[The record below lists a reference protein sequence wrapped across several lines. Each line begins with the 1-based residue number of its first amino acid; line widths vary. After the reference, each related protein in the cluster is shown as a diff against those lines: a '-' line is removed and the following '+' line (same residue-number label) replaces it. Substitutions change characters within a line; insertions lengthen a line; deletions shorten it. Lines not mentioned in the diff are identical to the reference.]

1 MARQR
6 IVALLFAG
14 MTLCSSSAQAAA
26 GANVFAMGDFE
37 RDWVPAKRSNFTLA
51 EVAGNRFL
59 RVTNDNAEQAPAT
72 HFSVPVKPEW
82 DAVKVSA
89 RMRAVGLRR
98 GKESWHN
105 ARLQLSFG
113 GPDGK
118 MVGKYGPV
126 PCLDEESDWTT
137 RTVTQDVPTGAVTLR
152 MSAGLWFATGTMEID
167 DIRVVPIVYGP
178 VAELPDGATLYWG
191 KEPVEVVSSTR
202 GQICLNGLW
211 RFVPAVGPA
220 ASDPKSGWGWIR
232 VPGSWSGTYFLPG
245 LVTRGHGDAWRGVDI
260 RNLAKAWYERTVR
273 IPAEWAGRAI
283 VLDLARVST
292 DAVVFA
298 NRVECGRVAWPYGE
312 VDITKAVEPGH
323 DAAIRLLVVATA
335 DEKEVDVFMGPNQVF
350 KSKRGLTARGLIGD
364 VLLRSRPRGAY
375 VSDVF
380 VRTSVRKQQLML
392 DVEFANA
399 AMHNEV
405 RATARVFDQ
414 RGHPIPDL
422 KPLATVRKVEARRL
436 QRRGFAWYWP
446 EPRLWDLDQ
455 PNLYT
460 LKLRVRGAGIDDE
473 YTQRF
478 GFREFWIDGK
488 RFFLNGT
495 EIRLRPFHGHDEK
508 PIAGTRELID
518 AAIDG
523 ARWAGFNIQEL
534 WPWNHDERGAVH
546 YRELWC
552 TRADAKGWPMMG
564 VAMSMSR
571 LSSKWEQPGVKERWE
586 QRMARD
592 LRRFR
597 NHPSV
602 LMWATSANR
611 FGHGDDQNP
620 RRIGVK
626 KGIDDMA
633 WQRRAKAGE
642 DAVATIKQ
650 HDPTRPVMV
659 HQGGPVG
666 DVYALNNYL
675 CLIPLQEREE
685 WLSHWARRG
694 DMPYMVVEFGTPL
707 HCTFMRGRAGG
718 GWGRGVGATYSEPL
732 MTEFCAI
739 YLGRDAYELERAEYR
754 ARIRERFV
762 GGLKYKSWQGN
773 GDLDRAPANQRL
785 QYLFSRN
792 TYRAW
797 RTMGCT
803 GGMIPWCYGHGWE
816 RYPKPIQHAQLPPFE
831 PGRRGTWRPTV
842 RKSFLYAMRPEGMT
856 LYPGARGIMEANGP
870 TLAWIT
876 GPAGAFAA
884 KDHSFIPGQSVQ
896 KQACVINDTRLPQE
910 FALAWRAMIDGR
922 SVASGRE
929 HGRVGTARTLFV
941 PLQFAVPPAI
951 DGDKADG
958 EIELTASVG
967 PHKHSDRFAFRV
979 FEPIAPAER
988 TVHAVDPVGKTT
1000 AMLVRQGYTVRP
1012 WQGEGEAKLVVI
1024 GREALSTGSPM
1035 GLEEFVRCGG
1045 RALVFTQHP
1054 AWMRAYLGFRVGRYL
1069 SRRVFPVD
1077 PRHAAVRGLDS
1088 ADLRDWTGSSKL
1100 VEPYPVY
1107 DVTPNTKRG
1116 GHGNPYWGWRWG
1128 SRGAVCSAPVEK
1140 PHLSSW
1146 RPILECEFDLAYS
1159 PLMELDYGR
1168 GRVVWCTLDLEEH
1181 SGADPAADRLARR
1194 IVTYAATAALCP
1206 KAAKVVLIGGEPSQR
1221 LLRSLGLV
1229 CEHADRVQAD
1239 ADLIIVGP
1247 QAQCDERALV
1257 RCVERGGK
1265 VLFLAREAEAA
1276 PLSVQLEEV
1285 TAFAGSLHVPDW
1297 PCCRGLSASD
1307 LRWRTTHHAWLVKR
1321 GGEVGADGLLARLRL
1336 GQGVAVF
1343 CQIDPGRFDTKKE
1356 TFFRYTRWRQTR
1368 ALAQIIANLG
1378 GTFAMDRRVFHPMT
1392 DAERRLSLAGTWQAA
1407 LVTKLEPSPSI
1418 DKPHPDPGMSEL
1430 AKGLLAGTTPD
1441 GRWTT
1446 MALPAYWEQA
1456 KPGWPEVDGEAL
1468 FQKTIDVP
1476 RQWAGR
1482 DLILSLGPIDDFDD
1496 TFFNR
1501 VPVGRTDKTT
1511 PKFYA
1516 VRRVYV
1522 VPGKLVKPGRNV
1534 VAVRVFDHFG
1544 SGGFGGN
1551 ADQLYLEP
1559 KPRPGTP
1566 TGLYHPDYRDD
1577 WAYGDDPYRYCRW

>member
-1 MARQR
+1 MARLR

-14 MTLCSSSAQAAA
+14 MAFPGSSARAAV

-37 RDWVPAKRSNFTLA
+37 RGWVPPKHPNLSLA
-51 EVAGNRFL
+51 EADGNHFL
-59 RVTNDNAEQAPAT
+59 RVTNDNAEHVQAA
-72 HFSVPVKPEW
+72 HLSVPVKPRW

-89 RMRAVGLRR
+89 KMRAVGLLR

-126 PCLDEESDWTT
+126 PRLDTDSEWTT
-137 RTVTQDVPTGAVTLR
+137 RTVTQDVPKGAVTLR
-152 MSAGLWFATGTMEID
+152 MSAGLWFSTGTMEID
-167 DIRVVPIVYGP
+167 DIRVVPIVHGP
-178 VAELPDGATLYWG
+178 VAELPEGETLHWG
-191 KEPVEVVSSTR
+191 KEPVEALSAKR

-220 ASDPKSGWGWIR
+220 ASDPKEGWGWTR
-232 VPGSWSGTYFLPG
+232 VPGSWAGTYFLPG
-245 LVTRGHGDAWRGVDI
+245 LVTRGRGDAWRGVDG
-260 RNLAKAWYERTVR
+260 RDLAKAWYERTVR
-273 IPAEWAGRAI
+273 VPAEWAGRAI

-312 VDITKAVEPGH
+312 VDITKAVKPGH

-335 DEKEVDVFMGPNQVF
+335 EEKEVDVFMGPNQVS
-350 KSKRGLTARGLIGD
+350 KSKRGLAARGLIGD
-364 VLLRSRPRGAY
+364 VLLRSRPQGAY

-380 VRTSVRKQQLML
+380 VRTSVRKQQLAL
-392 DVEFANA
+392 EVELADVAQHEEI
-399 AMHNEV
+399 HV
-405 RATARVFDQ
+405 TARVLDG
-414 RGHPIPDL
+414 RGREAKVFKTMRKIIP
-422 KPLATVRKVEARRL
+422 AARRKYV
-436 QRRGFAWYWP
+436 FAWDWADP
-446 EPRLWDLDQ
+446 NLWDLGQ
-455 PNLYT
+455 ANLYT
-460 LKLRVRGAGIDDE
+460 VKLQIKGAGLDDE
-473 YTQRF
+473 YAQRF
-478 GFREFWIDGK
+478 GFREFWIEGR

-495 EIRLRPFHGHDEK
+495 EIRLRPFHCHDEK

-546 YRELWC
+546 YRGLWC
-552 TRADAKGWPMMG
+552 EAADAKGWPLM
-564 VAMSMSR
+564 APALSMSHLVGR
-571 LSSKWEQPGVKERWE
+571 WEEPGVKERWE
-586 QRMARD
+586 RRMDAD

-597 NHPSV
+597 NHPSA

-620 RRIGVK
+620 RRVGVK
-626 KGIDDMA
+626 KGIDDTA

-685 WLSHWARRG
+685 WLSHWAQHG

-754 ARIRERFV
+754 ARMRERFV
-762 GGLKYKSWQGN
+762 GGVKYKSWQGN

-803 GGMIPWCYGHGWE
+803 GGMIPWAYGHGWQRCPPPEE
-816 RYPKPIQHAQLPPFE
+816 RVPLPPFE
-831 PGRRGTWRPTV
+831 PGRRGTWPRNV
-842 RKSFLYAMRPEGMT
+842 RKSFLHAMRPQGMT

-876 GPAGAFAA
+876 GPAGAFTA
-884 KDHSFIPGQSVQ
+884 KDHSFIPGQGVQ
-896 KQACVINDTRLPQE
+896 KQVCVINDTRLPQE
-910 FALAWRAMIDGR
+910 FALAWRATVDGR

-929 HGRVGTARTLFV
+929 KGRLAAAETLFV
-941 PLQFAVPPAI
+941 PLQFAIPPAI
-951 DGDKADG
+951 DGDKVDG
-958 EIELTASVG
+958 EIELAASVG
-967 PHKHSDRFAFRV
+967 QHKHTDRFAFRV
-979 FEPIAPAER
+979 FEPIGPAKR

-1012 WQGEGEAKLVVI
+1012 WKGEGDARLVVI
-1024 GREALSTGSPM
+1024 GRDALSAGQPM
-1035 GLEEFVRCGG
+1035 PSRLEEFVRTGG
-1045 RALVFTQHP
+1045 RALVFTQQP
-1054 AWMRAYLGFRVGRYL
+1054 EWMRAYLGFRVGRYAA
-1069 SRRVFPVD
+1069 RRAFPVD
-1077 PRHAAVRGLDS
+1077 PRHHAVRGLDS
-1088 ADLRDWTGSSKL
+1088 ADLRDWAGSSEL
-1100 VEPYPVY
+1100 VEPHPVY
-1107 DVTPNTKRG
+1107 DFTPNTKRG

-1128 SRGAVCSAPVEK
+1128 NRGAVCSAPVEK

-1146 RPILECEFDLAYS
+1146 RPILECEFDLAYT

-1181 SGADPAADRLARR
+1181 SVTDPAADRLARR
-1194 IVTYAATAALCP
+1194 IVTYAATAALHP
-1206 KAAKVVLIGGEPSQR
+1206 KASKVALMGGEKSQR
-1221 LLRSLGLV
+1221 LLMGLGLMF
-1229 CEHADRVQAD
+1229 EQATRLPSD
-1239 ADLIIVGP
+1239 ADLVIVGP
-1247 QAQCDERALV
+1247 DAECDERALAL
-1257 RCVERGGK
+1257 RVERGGK
-1265 VLFLAREAEAA
+1265 VLFLARAGEAA

-1285 TAFAGSLHVPDW
+1285 AAFAGSLHVPDW

-1321 GGEVGADGLLARLRL
+1321 GGEVGADGLLARLRF
-1336 GQGVAVF
+1336 GQGVAVV
-1343 CQIDPGRFDTKKE
+1343 CQIDPGRFDTEKE

-1378 GTFAMDRRVFHPMT
+1378 GTFDMDGRVFHPMT
-1392 DAERRLSLAGTWQAA
+1392 DAERRVSLAGTWQAA
-1407 LVTKLEPSPSI
+1407 LVTKLQPSPSI
-1418 DKPHPDPGMSEL
+1418 DRPHPDPGISEL
-1430 AKGLLAGTTPD
+1430 AKGLLAGTASG
-1441 GRWTT
+1441 GRWAT
-1446 MALPAYWEQA
+1446 MALPTYWEQA
-1456 KPGWPEVDGEAL
+1456 KPGWGEVDGEAV
-1468 FQKTIDVP
+1468 FQKVVDVP
-1476 RQWAGR
+1476 GEWAGK

-1501 VPVGRTDKTT
+1501 VPVGRTDKAT

-1516 VRRVYV
+1516 VRRLYL

-1551 ADQLYLEP
+1551 ADQLYLEL